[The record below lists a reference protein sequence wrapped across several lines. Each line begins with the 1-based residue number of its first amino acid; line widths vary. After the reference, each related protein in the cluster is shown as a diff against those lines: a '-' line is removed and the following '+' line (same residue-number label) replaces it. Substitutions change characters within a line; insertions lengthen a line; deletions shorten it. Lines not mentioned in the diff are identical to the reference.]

1 MIFYILVDGVFRFA
15 RMCSGDDHDL
25 ARRRIYFYPARLHVA
40 LACALDPR
48 AISAILKEIS
58 VPAIL
63 DCSRLFSRRVF
74 QKIRE
79 VLDNCLEQILDGQPH
94 HLLDAN

>member
-1 MIFYILVDGVFRFA
+1 M
-15 RMCSGDDHDL
+15 
-25 ARRRIYFYPARLHVA
+25 
-40 LACALDPR
+40 
-48 AISAILKEIS
+48 
-58 VPAIL
+58 PAIL